1 MRETHLRNVDLNLLL
16 ALHALLEERH
26 VTRASKRCFLSQ
38 SAMSRALERLR
49 EMFGDALLIRSG
61 RGYERTVRGDSLLRE
76 LQSLLPRL
84 ESMVRG
90 EEFDPRRSQ
99 ERFRLAVRHH
109 ASITLVPPLIRRI
122 RTEAPNVRLEISEW
136 EERAY
141 DAVMAGKLDT
151 ALSAEDPLSGLES
164 EVLLQVDF
172 VCVVGA
178 VQKVHPRR
186 FTLDQYL
193 DLPHV
198 AVETW
203 AGQQTPVDRPLAQ
216 FGAKRR
222 VVLSVPFFSAAIY
235 AVANT
240 DLVLT
245 VPRKLTKIVQPLDGV
260 RIVEPPKEIKP
271 FPYFMA
277 WHPRLNVEPAHVWFR
292 EQVRIAA
299 RTI

>member
-1 MRETHLRNVDLNLLL
+1 MRQTHLRNVDLNLLL

-38 SAMSRALERLR
+38 SAMSRALDRLR

-61 RGYERTVRGDSLLRE
+61 RKYERTVRGDNLLRE
-76 LQSLLPRL
+76 LNSLLPRL
-84 ESMVRG
+84 ESMVSG
-90 EEFDPRRSQ
+90 EQFDPRRSQ
-99 ERFRLAVRHH
+99 ERFRLAVRHQ
-109 ASITLVPPLIRRI
+109 ASITLIPPLIRKIRI
-122 RTEAPNVRLEISEW
+122 EAPDVRLEVSQW

-141 DAVMAGKLDT
+141 EAVIAGRLDA
-151 ALSAEDPLSGLES
+151 ALSAEHPPSGLES
-164 EVLLQVDF
+164 EVLFHVDF

-178 VQKVHPRR
+178 AQRVHPPR
-186 FTLDQYL
+186 FTLAQYL
-193 DLPHV
+193 QLPQV

-222 VVLSVPFFSAAIY
+222 VVLSVPFFSAAIF

-245 VPRKLTKIVQPLDGV
+245 VPRKLTKIVRPLNGV
-260 RIVEPPKEIKP
+260 RLVEPPREIKP
-271 FPYFMA
+271 FPYFMT
-277 WHPRLNVEPAHVWFR
+277 WHPRLNEEPAHAWFR
-292 EQVRIAA
+292 EQVRAAA

>member
-1 MRETHLRNVDLNLLL
+1 MRDTHLSQVDLNLLL

-26 VTRASKRCFLSQ
+26 VTRAAKRCFLSQ

-61 RGYERTVRGDSLLRE
+61 RAYERTVRGDSLLRE
-76 LQSLLPRL
+76 LQSILPRL

-109 ASITLVPPLIRRI
+109 ASLTLIPPLIKRI
-122 RTEAPNVRLEISEW
+122 RAEAPGVILEVSQW
-136 EERAY
+136 DERAY
-141 DAVMAGKLDT
+141 EALIAGKLDA
-151 ALSAEDPLSGLES
+151 ALSAEHPPSSLQS
-164 EVLLQVDF
+164 EVLFQVDF

-178 VQKVHPRR
+178 AQRVHARR
-186 FTLDQYL
+186 FTLAQYL
-193 DLPHV
+193 QLPHV
-198 AVETW
+198 VVETC
-203 AGQQTPVDRPLAQ
+203 AGQQTPVDQPLAQ
-216 FGAKRR
+216 LGAKRR
-222 VVLSVPFFSAAIY
+222 VVLSVPFSSAAIF

-245 VPRKLTKIVQPLDGV
+245 VPQILTKIVQPLKGV
-260 RIVEPPKEIKP
+260 RLVEPPREIKP

-277 WHPRLNVEPAHVWFR
+277 WHPRLNQEPAHAWFR
-292 EQVRIAA
+292 EQVRRAA